1 MLGYW
6 PYATHKKTNFDIY
19 IYIFAAVASKNG
31 YSKYEISIYFFLQH
45 KKNSDFKINI
55 PENKSPSLSF
65 IFSKKKKR
73 IRSVRVTCLSR
84 GPGRTQNLNNY
95 SSEL

>member
-1 MLGYW
+1 MQHTRKQIL
-6 PYATHKKTNFDIY
+6 IY

-31 YSKYEISIYFFLQH
+31 YSKYEIGIYFFLQH

-65 IFSKKKKR
+65 IFSKKKKE
-73 IRSVRVTCLSR
+73 L
-84 GPGRTQNLNNY
+84 GPFGSLA
-95 SSEL
+95 